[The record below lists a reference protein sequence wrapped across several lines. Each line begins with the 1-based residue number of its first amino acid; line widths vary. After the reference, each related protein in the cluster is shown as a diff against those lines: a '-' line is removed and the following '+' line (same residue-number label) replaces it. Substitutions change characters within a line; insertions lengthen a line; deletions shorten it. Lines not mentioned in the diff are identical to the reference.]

1 MMEYVSFAT
10 NCRLSNIFSELELL
24 KIIYQVK
31 NQAKTK
37 ALSMEVQRSTL
48 KKAKVAGIEMPEA
61 YLQPKIKDQ
70 RVLVYSKVNQTFIA

>member
-10 NCRLSNIFSELELL
+10 SCRLSNIFSELELL

-61 YLQPKIKDQ
+61 SLQPKIKDQ